1 MLRRAALAAA
11 VLVTAA
17 LGADLAGRGFLTGAL
32 VDLAGRAPVAA
43 PRPSSSASPS
53 PAPPRLIAI
62 ESVRFSA
69 VASVDGTCADGCTV
83 TLAVQPSPGR
93 RISVDAPHAFVPRG
107 DAVARGRVR
116 ARSPRPERA
125 VVVVPLEPQAPGR
138 VLEGELRVV
147 TCDDETCSVDRAPV
161 SVPLGPLG

>member
-1 MLRRAALAAA
+1 MLRRAAAALA
-11 VLVTAA
+11 VLVAAA
-17 LGADLAGRGFLTGAL
+17 LGVDLAGRGLVAGAL

-43 PRPSSSASPS
+43 PRPSSSGSPS

-62 ESVRFSA
+62 ESARFSA
-69 VASVDGTCADGCTV
+69 VASVDGSCASGCTV

-125 VVVVPLEPQAPGR
+125 VVIVPLEPQAPGR

-147 TCDDETCSVDRAPV
+147 TCDDDTCSVDRATL
-161 SVPLGPLG
+161 SVPLG